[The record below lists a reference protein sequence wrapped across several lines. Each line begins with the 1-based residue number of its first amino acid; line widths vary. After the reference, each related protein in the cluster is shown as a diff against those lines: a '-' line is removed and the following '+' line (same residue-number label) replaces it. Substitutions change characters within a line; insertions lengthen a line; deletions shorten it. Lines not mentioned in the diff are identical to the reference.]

1 MRKATEEGRQKDHKS
16 MKVERIMFR
25 NKIIMDV
32 SAAKQPKQK
41 KPELT
46 PDFHHRRQARLFS
59 HLAAAKHTR
68 ALLERGPVHS
78 RLEHST
84 SYGQSE

>member
-1 MRKATEEGRQKDHKS
+1 MRKATRRRAAKYHKS
-16 MKVERIMFR
+16 MKVDGIIIR
-25 NKIIMDV
+25 NKIIMHV

-59 HLAAAKHTR
+59 RPAAAKHSR
-68 ALLERGPVHS
+68 ALLERDPRGLNIAQV
-78 RLEHST
+78 T
-84 SYGQSE
+84 AYG